1 MNKFFEKLGRISQR
15 LGTQIHLRSL
25 RDAFASLIPFIIIAG
40 LMIFV
45 NYVIIEPTGFMSNI
59 IDPATLANW
68 QEVGTSINN
77 GTLNFLSI
85 LLAAACAY
93 HLALNKSYENPIA
106 PALLAI
112 SIFVILVP
120 FVTNVTPIGAKE
132 AVEVSGVISFSST
145 NSGGMFVGII
155 TALLSTEL
163 FIRLSKNEKLKI
175 NIGGEQVPP
184 AVIKSFNVLI
194 PIMITILTFALVSF
208 GIKQIFGTD
217 INSLILTGIQKPL
230 VSLVTSL
237 PGFIILM
244 LLSNLFFAIGIHP
257 GGVIAPIMDPV
268 LYTAMNENM
277 IAYANG
283 DAIPNI
289 INMAFKDTFGV
300 MGGSGNTIALLI
312 AIFIFSKRRDYRD
325 IAKLS
330 AAPGIFNINEPVIF
344 GLPIVFDLT
353 LMIPFVL
360 ASPICLAAAYFVT
373 KIGLMSPVVIQTPWT
388 TPPVLS
394 GFLATGGDWRAAVF
408 QIVMIALTVLLY
420 IPFLKIAEN
429 KHIGEA

>member
-1 MNKFFEKLGRISQR
+1 MNKLFEKLGKVSQK
-15 LGTQIHLRSL
+15 LGCQIHLRSL

-40 LMIFV
+40 LMIFL
-45 NYVIIEPTGFMSNI
+45 NYVILEPTGFMSNI
-59 IDPATLANW
+59 IDPVTLTSW
-68 QEVGTSINN
+68 QDIGSSINN
-77 GTLNFLSI
+77 GTLNFLAV

-93 HLALNKSYENPIA
+93 HLSLNRSFENPIA
-106 PALLAI
+106 PTLLAV
-112 SIFVILVP
+112 SIFVILLP
-120 FVTNVTPIGAKE
+120 FVTSVIPVGADA
-132 AVEVSGVISFSST
+132 AVQVSGMISFGAT

-155 TALLSTEL
+155 TSLLSTEL
-163 FIRLSKNEKLKI
+163 FIWLSKNDKLKI
-175 NIGGEQVPP
+175 HIGGEAIPP
-184 AVIKSFNVLI
+184 AVTKSFNVLI
-194 PIMITILTFALVSF
+194 PVIITILVFATVSF
-208 GIKQIFGTD
+208 GIKEIFGTD
-217 INSLILTGIQKPL
+217 INSLILSIIQKPL

-257 GGVIAPIMDPV
+257 GGVIAPIMDPM

-277 IAYANG
+277 VAYANG

-312 AIFIFSKRRDYRD
+312 AIFIFSKRKDYRD

-330 AAPGIFNINEPVIF
+330 AAPGLFNINEPVIF

-360 ASPICLAAAYFVT
+360 ASPICLTAAYFVT
-373 KIGLMSPVVIQTPWT
+373 KVGLMSPVVIQTPWV

-394 GFLATGGDWRAAVF
+394 GFLATGGDWRASVF

-420 IPFLKIAEN
+420 IPFLKLAEKRN
-429 KHIGEA
+429 SIE